1 MDKTKIFIIIT
12 AYNVAE
18 SIEEVVKDLKQKEY
32 KNIVV
37 VEDGSRDNSLEVIS
51 KIPDIIVLPHII
63 NRGQGAALQT
73 GQEYSIKH
81 GAKYIV
87 HFDGDGQHDSEQIEK
102 AVRIL
107 EENNL
112 EMCIGTRFGKE
123 AERVNMPFKKVLLLK
138 LGIIFTWFVSGIV
151 LTDTHNGF
159 RVLTAD
165 AAKKIV
171 ITMDRFEHASE
182 ILDYLK
188 LNKIKY
194 KEIPVKISYT
204 EYSKMRGQKIW
215 NSINIMFNTLLKK
228 FNDILLS

>member
-1 MDKTKIFIIIT
+1 MEKEKVFIVIT

-18 SIEEVVKDLKQKEY
+18 SISEVVSDLKSKGY
-32 KNIVV
+32 KNIIIA
-37 VEDGSRDNSLEVIS
+37 EDGSRDNTLEVIS
-51 KIPDIIVLPHII
+51 KIPDIVILRHII

-73 GQEYSIKH
+73 GQEYAANN

-87 HFDGDGQHDSEQIEK
+87 HFDGDGQHDSNNIEK
-102 AVRIL
+102 ALQIL
-107 EENNL
+107 IDKKL
-112 EMCIGTRFGKE
+112 DICIGTRFGKD
-123 AERVNMPFKKVLLLK
+123 AERVNMPLKKVFLLK
-138 LGIIFTWFVSGIV
+138 MGTIFTWFISGIS

-159 RVLTAD
+159 RVMTAD
-165 AAKKIV
+165 AAKQLN

-188 LNKIKY
+188 LKKLKY

-215 NSINIMFNTLLKK
+215 NSINIMYNTLLKK
-228 FNDILLS
+228 INDILLD